1 MKVLSLTLAV
11 SLGLAAAPATTAAA
25 PLPPVEAFFEN
36 PAFTGAV
43 LSPSGNFL
51 AAKIGKKGGRSV
63 LAVVDL
69 ATNKAEA
76 VAHFADT
83 DINHV
88 HWVND
93 NRLVFDT
100 ADLRAAKGDINY
112 GPGLYAVNRDGSKF
126 RQLVSRRGQPFI
138 TNGES
143 SKLLPWHTFL
153 LDQQGSQDS
162 DSIYVADYDFSGPG
176 QLERIGLL
184 RLNTLNGRTES
195 VHGPAD
201 AKGWLLDQSGQPR
214 LAYTHDK
221 GMVGIHLREADGKW
235 RQLAS
240 FNDHNGGPSAMHVL
254 AIGGGGTLY
263 VSADH
268 GHDLTALYRYDSAT
282 GKLDDQPLV
291 NLDGYDFRGHLVI
304 RDGKLV
310 GVHYLRDGEGT
321 VWLDPGLKAMQE
333 DIDKRL
339 PNLANMVSLPAD
351 PQAANV
357 LVRSFSDIQPARY
370 FIYNR
375 NTKVLA
381 RVGDTHPD
389 IKPAQMGVQEQVRY
403 TARDGLQVPAML
415 TMPLQGEGKKLPM
428 VVLVHGGPYVRGSEW
443 GWSPDVQ
450 FLASRGYA
458 VLAPEFR
465 GSTGFGSRHFRA
477 GWKQWGLKMQ
487 DDIADA
493 VKWAVDKG
501 YADPQRVCIMGGSY
515 GGYATLMGLV
525 NDPGLFRCGVDFV
538 GVTDIKLLYTGHWLY
553 VSDIS
558 DEAKRYSMPDMIGD
572 PEKDA
577 AQFKAT
583 SPIEQAHRITRP
595 LLLAYGGQD
604 WRVPLVHGTRFRD
617 AVRKVNQDVEWVEYP
632 EEGHGWNDP
641 KNRIDFW
648 TRVER
653 FLERQIGPAAAQQGQ
668 P

>member
-1 MKVLSLTLAV
+1 MKTHSLALA
-11 SLGLAAAPATTAAA
+11 LTFWLAAVPAAA
-25 PLPPVEAFFEN
+25 ATSPPPVEAFFEN

-43 LSPSGNFL
+43 LSPSGNYL
-51 AAKIGKKGGRSV
+51 AAKISKKGGRTV

-69 ATNKAEA
+69 ATRKAEA

-83 DINHV
+83 DVNRV
-88 HWVND
+88 LWVND

-100 ADLRAAKGDINY
+100 ADMSAAKGENYY

-126 RQLVSRRGQPFI
+126 RQLVSRRGQPFV
-138 TNGES
+138 TNGGP

-153 LDQQGSQDS
+153 LDQNGSQDS
-162 DSIYVADYDFSGPG
+162 DSIYVADYDYSGPG
-176 QLERIGLL
+176 QLNRVDLL
-184 RLNTLNGRTES
+184 RLNTLSGRTES
-195 VHGPAD
+195 VFGPGE
-201 AKGWLLDQSGQPR
+201 AKGWLLDQAGEPR
-214 LAYTHDK
+214 VAITHAK
-221 GMVGIHLREADGKW
+221 GMVGIHLREEDKKW
-235 RQLAS
+235 RQLTS
-240 FNDHNGGPSAMHVL
+240 FNDHHGGPDAMEVL
-254 AIGGGGTLY
+254 AVGQGSTLY
-263 VSADH
+263 VTSARGRDM
-268 GHDLTALYRYDSAT
+268 TALYRYDTAA
-282 GKLDDQPLV
+282 GKLDEQPMV
-291 NLDGYDFRGHLVI
+291 NLEGYDFRGRLVI
-304 RDGKLV
+304 RGGKLV

-321 VWLDPGLKAMQE
+321 LWLDPELKAMQE
-333 DIDKRL
+333 EIDKRL
-339 PNLANMVSLPAD
+339 PNLVNMVSLPAD
-351 PQAANV
+351 PQAVNV
-357 LVRSFSDIQPARY
+357 LVRSFSDIQPASY
-370 FIYNR
+370 MIYNR
-375 NTKVLA
+375 STKVLGW
-381 RVGDTHPD
+381 VGDTYPD
-389 IKPAQMGVQEQVRY
+389 IKPAAMGVQEQVRY
-403 TARDGLQVPAML
+403 TARDGLQIPAML
-415 TMPLQGEGKKLPM
+415 TVPLQGEGKKLPL
-428 VVLVHGGPYVRGSEW
+428 VVLVHGGPYLRGSHW

-465 GSTGFGSRHFRA
+465 GSTGFGQKHFRA

-525 NDPGLFRCGVDFV
+525 NDPDLFRCGVDYV
-538 GVTDIKLLYTGHWLY
+538 GVTDINLLYTGHWFY
-553 VSDIS
+553 ISDVS

-572 PEKDA
+572 PKKDA
-577 AQFKAT
+577 DQFKAT

-617 AVRKVNQDVEWVEYP
+617 AVRKMNKDVEWIEYA
-632 EEGHGWNDP
+632 EEGHGWHNP

-648 TRVER
+648 NRVER
-653 FLERQIGPAAAQQGQ
+653 FLARHIGPEAQQKGQ